1 MYIIEEI
8 KQVFKSNNI
17 FTKLIYINLGVFLL
31 VQIAGLIF
39 FLSGQE
45 NNLLVDYLSVP
56 ADINALALQ
65 PWSIFT
71 YMFLHEG
78 FMHILF
84 NLLWFFWFGR
94 IFLEFLDYKK
104 LLSLY
109 IYGGIFGAIFFIIA
123 YNLFPVFDPI
133 KHYSVALGA
142 SASVLA
148 IVIAISTYVPNYTI
162 NLMFIGAVKIK
173 YIAMFSIILDILSI
187 SGGNVGGHI
196 AHLGG
201 ALFGYLFA
209 LQLRTKKRSS
219 NGFANPFK
227 RKKKVR
233 VTHKNIPK
241 DDQTYNVNKAKNQ
254 VQIDKILEKI
264 SKSGYSSLTKEEK
277 EILFSASKK

>member
-8 KQVFKSNNI
+8 KQVFKSNNV

-31 VQIAGLIF
+31 VQIAGLVF
-39 FLSGQE
+39 FLSGQQ

-56 ADINALALQ
+56 ADINALASQ
-65 PWSIFT
+65 PWSIVT

-78 FMHILF
+78 FLHILF

-104 LLSLY
+104 LLSIY
-109 IYGGIFGAIFFIIA
+109 IYGGLFGAIFFIIA
-123 YNLFPVFDPI
+123 YNIFPVFDSI
-133 KHYSVALGA
+133 KQYSVALGA

-148 IVIAISTYVPNYTI
+148 TVIAISTYVPNYTI
-162 NLMFIGAVKIK
+162 RLMFIGAVKIK
-173 YIAMFSIILDILSI
+173 YIALFFIATDILSM
-187 SGGNVGGHI
+187 SNGNAGGHI

-209 LQLRTKKRSS
+209 LQLKTKKKSS
-219 NGFANPFK
+219 NGFSNPFK

-241 DDQTYNVNKAKNQ
+241 DDKTYNANKAKNQ
-254 VQIDKILEKI
+254 AQVDKILEKI
-264 SKSGYSSLTKEEK
+264 SKSGYSSLTKDEK

>member
-84 NLLWFFWFGR
+84 NLLWLFWFGR

-187 SGGNVGGHI
+187 SGGNAGGHI

>member
-84 NLLWFFWFGR
+84 NLLWLFWFGR

-241 DDQTYNVNKAKNQ
+241 NDQTYNVNKAKNQ